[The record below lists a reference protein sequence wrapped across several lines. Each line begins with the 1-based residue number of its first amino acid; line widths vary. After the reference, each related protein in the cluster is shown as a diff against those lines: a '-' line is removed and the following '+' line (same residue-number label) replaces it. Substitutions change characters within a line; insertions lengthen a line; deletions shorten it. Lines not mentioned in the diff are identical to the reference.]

1 MRVSESVMRKLALQ
15 HRTLRGARDGPRLLI
30 TGGVH
35 GDEYEPMEAIR
46 RLMSEIDTAK
56 LAGQVTLVPVVNEP
70 AFEARSRTA
79 GDGLD
84 LARVCPG
91 KADGSITERIA
102 FALSEMIRCANF
114 YIDLHTGGSA
124 LELYPLAGYM
134 LHSDKKIC
142 DVQRRMACAFNLPL
156 VWGTSA
162 KADGRSLSVARD
174 ADVPAIYAEYGG
186 GGICME
192 RGVADYVAG
201 AMNVMRE
208 LGMIHGAAASSRVID
223 IIEDPRDRSG
233 HLQIQHPAP
242 ADGFFSPAVNLG
254 EQVKPNQIIGSVV
267 DVLGDKK
274 HPVAA
279 AEDGLVVMLR
289 ANRYV
294 QRGDA
299 LMALACTPPKEV
311 RL

>member
-1 MRVSESVMRKLALQ
+1 MGKKITLQ
-15 HRTLRGARDGPRLLI
+15 HRTLRGTQEGPRLLI

-46 RLMSEIDTAK
+46 QLMTEIDTAK
-56 LAGQVTLVPVVNEP
+56 LSGQVTLVPVVNEP
-70 AFEARSRTA
+70 AFEARARVA
-79 GDGLD
+79 GDGFD

-102 FALSEMIRCANF
+102 FALSEMIRSANF

-134 LHSDKKIC
+134 LHKDEKIC
-142 DVQRRMACAFNLPL
+142 DVQRRMARAFNLPL

-174 ADVPAIYAEYGG
+174 AGVPAIYAEYGG
-186 GGICME
+186 GGTCTE
-192 RGVADYVAG
+192 RGIEDYVAG
-201 AMNVMRE
+201 CMNVMGE
-208 LGMIHGAAASSRVID
+208 LGMLDRMTASSRVSHV
-223 IIEDPRDRSG
+223 IEDPRDRSG

-242 ADGFFSPAVNLG
+242 EGGFFSPAVNLG
-254 EQVKPNQIIGSVV
+254 EQVKTKQIIGSVV
-267 DVLGDKK
+267 DVLGEKK
-274 HPVAA
+274 HEVPAA
-279 AEDGLVVMLR
+279 DDGFVVMLR
-289 ANRYV
+289 ANRRV

-311 RL
+311 SL